1 MTTDLLFD
9 KLEFPKVLQYI
20 SKYSITEKGKQLA
33 SNLKPLNRIDHAVLQ
48 GQLVEQAKSILL
60 NQTPPPIEYLSDL
73 TEIILKSK
81 IDGVVLDSKKIYE
94 VLKLAVISRNLLQY
108 LKTNF
113 ETAPELLNKGSRL
126 FVDKVF
132 EHHIKKI
139 VNENGDIVENA
150 SPKLREIRAE
160 INRKKDELIKTVTK
174 LIKKLSDEDIV
185 REDYLTLRDGRIVI
199 PVKAEHKRHIKGF
212 IHSESSTGQT
222 VYIEPAETLEMNNE
236 IISLSFA
243 EKREIE
249 RILKELTRLIGNAS
263 AELLETLEL
272 IGEID
277 CIFARAH
284 YSVEIL
290 GSYPEVNNKM
300 PVYLKDARHPILLKK
315 NGRDATIPLNLKID
329 LSRIIIIT
337 GPNAGGKTV
346 VLKTTGLLALMV
358 KSGIHIPASPDSNFH
373 FYDHILID
381 IGDEQSIEDDLS
393 TFSSHLSNIGQIL
406 KKADSSSLVLLDEIG
421 AGTDPAEGSALA
433 AAVLITLKQKGST
446 VLATTHHGSLKI
458 IANEIDGF
466 ENAAMEFDNELLKP
480 TYNFKQGI
488 PGSSYAFD
496 IARRIGFSEDFL
508 NTAENYLDTD
518 RHKIENFLVEIEKKS
533 QMLSEKLKNTELEN
547 IRLSGLTNL
556 YKQNIDNLEQEKKEI
571 LKKVKLQGEEFLKDI
586 NSRIENVI
594 KDLKEKNASTE
605 SILDAKAV
613 VKELKEETTGII
625 QDEMEDIDA
634 QSSDINL
641 GDFAVIKDTHTK
653 GEIIELSKDGK
664 KAVLASGKIKIQ
676 VPIKN
681 LRKVKPE
688 KEKKSE
694 EFVSYHPNTELK
706 YRLDIRGKRPEE
718 TELEVLKFVDDAFAS
733 NMTRIEILHG
743 KGTGALKKL
752 VNDILSEHEKVKN
765 YYFAPID
772 VGGDGITIVE
782 LI

>member
-1 MTTDLLFD
+1 MTTNLLFD

-20 SKYSITEKGKQLA
+20 SKYSVTEKGKLLTA
-33 SNLKPLNRIDHAVLQ
+33 KLKPLSTPDEAIEQ
-48 GQLVEQAKSILL
+48 GRLVEQAKLILIR
-60 NQTPPPIEYLSDL
+60 QQPPPLEYLPNLD
-73 TEIILKSK
+73 EILLKSK
-81 IDGVVLDSKKIYE
+81 IEGALLEAKKIHE
-94 VLKLAVISRNLLQY
+94 ILKLAVVARNLLQY
-108 LKTNF
+108 FKSNSEVAPDLYNKNTN
-113 ETAPELLNKGSRL
+113 L

-132 EHHIKKI
+132 EHHINKVI
-139 VNENGDIVENA
+139 TETGEVSENA
-150 SPKLREIRAE
+150 SPKLREIRQE
-160 INRKKDELIKTVTK
+160 INRKRNELVKSVTK
-174 LIKKLSDEDIV
+174 LVKKLSDEDIV

-222 VYIEPAETLEMNNE
+222 VYIEPAETLELNNE

-249 RILKELTRLIGNAS
+249 RLLKELTKLIGAS
-263 AELLETLEL
+263 ANELIDTLKL

-277 CIFARAH
+277 SLFARAK
-284 YSVEIL
+284 YSIEIL
-290 GSYPEVNNKM
+290 GSYPQINNKK
-300 PVYLKDARHPILLKK
+300 PFEIKEARHPILLKK
-315 NGRDATIPLNLKID
+315 NGRDETIPLNLKID
-329 LSRIIIIT
+329 FKKVIIIT

-346 VLKTTGLLALMV
+346 VLKTVGLLSLMIN
-358 KSGIHIPASPDSNFH
+358 SGIHIPSNPDSNFH
-373 FYDHILID
+373 FFSNILID

-433 AAVLITLKQKGST
+433 AAVLLTLKQNGST

-458 IANEIDGF
+458 FANEIDGF
-466 ENAAMEFDNELLKP
+466 ENAAMEFDNEMLKP

-508 NTAENYLDTD
+508 ITAENYLDTD

-533 QMLSEKLKNTELEN
+533 QMLNERLKNAELEN

-556 YKQNIDNLEQEKKEI
+556 YKQNIDKLEREKIEI
-571 LKKVKLQGEEFLKDI
+571 LRKVKLQGEEFLKDI
-586 NSRIENVI
+586 NRRIENVI

-605 SILDAKAV
+605 SILTAKSV
-613 VKELKEETTGII
+613 VKEIKEETTGII
-625 QDEMEDIDA
+625 QDDVEDIDA
-634 QSSDINL
+634 QSSEINV
-641 GDFAVIKDTHTK
+641 GDFAVIKDTHTQ

-676 VPIKN
+676 VPVKN

-694 EFVSYHPNTELK
+694 EFVSYQPNTELK

-752 VNDILSEHEKVKN
+752 VNDILSDHEKVKN